1 MWDRSFLYLQLKEAD
16 ELKLSVVIPCYNEA
30 DNIPLILKRFQEV
43 IGDRNIQVVLVN
55 NGSTDNSEEILEK
68 LLPAYAFASVVR
80 VPINKGYGYG
90 ILEGLKHAD
99 GDFLGWTHADM
110 QTDPNDI
117 VRAWELIKANGEN
130 PNIFVKGNRQGRP
143 LVDKFFSIG
152 MGLFESI
159 YLGKFLWEIN
169 AQPNIFSRKFYCEL
183 RNPPYDFSFDLYILY
198 MAKIKR
204 QDIKR
209 ITVEFPQRMHGTSKW
224 NTSVMAKWKFIK
236 RTLSF
241 SLRLKNGG
249 FY

>member
-1 MWDRSFLYLQLKEAD
+1 MYLQLKEAD

-117 VRAWELIKANGEN
+117 VRAWELIKENGEK

-143 LVDKFFSIG
+143 LMDKFFSIG

-159 YLGKFLWEIN
+159 CWGCFMQDIN
-169 AQPNIFSRKFYCEL
+169 AQPNVFSRAFFERWKS
-183 RNPPYDFSFDLYILY
+183 PPHDFAIEVFVYI
-198 MAKIKR
+198 MAKKFKLSIIK
-204 QDIKR
+204 IPVKYTTR
-209 ITVEFPQRMHGTSKW
+209 IHGCSSW
-224 NTSVMAKWKFIK
+224 NTGIISKLKLTR
-236 RTLSF
+236 RTIRF
-241 SLRLKNGG
+241 SLNLKGRI
-249 FY
+249 

>member
-1 MWDRSFLYLQLKEAD
+1 MWDRSFSYLQLKEAD

-55 NGSTDNSEEILEK
+55 NGSTDNSGEILEK
-68 LLPAYAFASVVR
+68 LLPAYAFASVVH

-90 ILEGLKHAD
+90 ILEGLRHAD

-159 YLGKFLWEIN
+159 CWGFFMQDIN
-169 AQPNIFSRKFYCEL
+169 AQPNVFSRSFFERWKS
-183 RNPPYDFSFDLYILY
+183 PPYDFAIEVFVYI
-198 MAKIKR
+198 MAKKFNLSIIK
-204 QDIKR
+204 IPVKYTTR
-209 ITVEFPQRMHGTSKW
+209 IHGCSTW
-224 NTSVMAKWKFIK
+224 NTGIISKLKLTR
-236 RTLSF
+236 RTIRF
-241 SLRLKNGG
+241 SLNLKGRI
-249 FY
+249 